1 MQNTLIPVKEITV
14 PFHSESV
21 GRRWL
26 RRLGDA
32 MARHRGFILGL
43 QWVVVVVY
51 VFLVA
56 APAFLPLPAE
66 DAHLWNDLTRFAQF
80 AFWGIWWPF
89 VMLSMMLMGRVWCG
103 VFCPEGALS
112 EFASRR
118 GLGLAI
124 PRFLRW
130 GGWPFVSFA
139 LTTLI
144 GQLTSIYEY
153 PKPALLILGGS
164 TVAAVVVGFLY
175 GRGVR
180 VWCRYL
186 CPANGV
192 FALLARLA
200 PVHFAVNEVVWV
212 RSGKQRAVDCPP
224 LLDVKHQAGSGACH
238 ACGRCSGHREA
249 VSLVPRSIT
258 EGVLTLKNARGMNWE
273 SITLLFGV
281 LGVATGAFQWSASP
295 YYVKLNMALAALAVK
310 ADMLWLLNANAPW
323 WLLTHY
329 PEINDAFTWLDGISI
344 TLYILATALALG
356 LGQVFFLAL
365 ARRVVSGSI
374 SFWRLAL
381 GLTPLGGISVFL
393 GLSMLTLNQL
403 RQDGIDLPGIGVIRA
418 VLLSVAVVWSLW
430 IVWQTLGKN
439 AVAMQRR
446 LLAMVFVALALAL
459 PVTSWAMLFFVW

>member
-14 PFHSESV
+14 PFHSDNV

-26 RRLGDA
+26 RTLGDA
-32 MARHRGFILGL
+32 MARHRRFILGL
-43 QWVVVVVY
+43 QWIVVVIY

-200 PVHFAVNEVVWV
+200 PVHFSVNEAAWN

-249 VSLVPRSIT
+249 VSLVPRSIS
-258 EGVLTLKNARGMNWE
+258 EGVLTLKNARGMKWE

-295 YYVKLNMALAALAVK
+295 YYVKLNMTLAALAVK

-344 TLYILATALALG
+344 TLYIMATALVLG
-356 LGQVFFLAL
+356 AGQVFFLSL
-365 ARRVVSGSI
+365 AQRTFSGRV

-403 RQDGIDLPGIGVIRA
+403 HQDGIDLPGISVIRA
-418 VLLSVAVVWSLW
+418 ALLALAVLWSLW

-439 AVAMQRR
+439 SIAMQRR
-446 LLAMVFVALALAL
+446 LLAMVFVSLALAL